1 MPLSPG
7 TRLAHYDV
15 TSLLGEGGM
24 GEVYQARDT
33 TLDRDVALKVLP
45 EAFTSDPDRLARFE
59 REAKVL
65 ASLNHPNIGSIYGL
79 EEAEGVRALVLELV
93 EGPTL
98 ADRIKP
104 GPIPLD
110 EALPIAKQI
119 AEALEAAHEQGVI
132 HRDLKP
138 ANVKVKE
145 DERWQQ
151 RQQRGPPRD
160 GHARRADA
168 DLRPRLWRGRPGA
181 LGRPPRGGSHA
192 GSLGREWVWSHAF
205 SERRLARLSSTQS
218 GQVEVYAQPY
228 PGPGPTVPVSI
239 GGGVNP
245 VWSADGSELFYTGV
259 PVPGPMMAVT
269 VTIDGDQARAS
280 TPSELFQTGNYLTNQ
295 RHAFHLGL
303 DGRFLMQRFESGS
316 PSDPK
321 RERP

>member
-1 MPLSPG
+1 MALTVG
-7 TRLAHYDV
+7 TRLGHYDV
-15 TSLLGEGGM
+15 TALLGEGGM
-24 GEVYQARDT
+24 GQVWQATDT
-33 TLDRDVALKVLP
+33 QLGRQVALKILP
-45 EAFTSDPDRLARFE
+45 DAFAADPDWLARFT
-59 REAKVL
+59 REAQIL
-65 ASLNHPNIGSIYGL
+65 ASLNHPNIAQIHGI
-79 EEAEGVRALVLELV
+79 EEAEGTRALVVELV

-104 GPIPLD
+104 GAIPLD

-168 DLRPRLWRGRPGA
+168 DLRPRLWRERPGA